1 MIQITL
7 PFPPGVN
14 NLFATVGK
22 RRVRS
27 KRYREWSSEARAMI
41 ARQPFQGWIDGPFC
55 ASFYVTRPDKRK
67 RDLDG
72 LLKAPLDLLVE
83 IGLID
88 DDSMA
93 QSLTIQWCGYA
104 KPGSVTITLEAAE

>member
-27 KRYREWSSEARAMI
+27 KRYREWSSAAWLAAMQ
-41 ARQPFQGWIDGPFC
+41 QPRPDAIQGPFI
-55 ASFYVTRPDKRK
+55 ASFLVTRPDKRK

-72 LLKAPLDLLVE
+72 LLKAPLDFLVE
-83 IGLID
+83 LGLID

-93 QSLTIQWCGYA
+93 QSLTIEWLGYA
-104 KPGSVTITLEAAE
+104 KPGSVIITLEAA